1 MGWKTRDGKEG
12 IVIVKNY
19 CVVDGKQKTK
29 LNRGAEEEFITGD
42 DETVIQTLKNQNALD
57 TDNM

>member
-1 MGWKTRDGKEG
+1 M
-12 IVIVKNY
+12 
-19 CVVDGKQKTK
+19 VDGKQKTK